1 VRLACLSFAVL
12 TSAAFLGCGGSADC
26 PALSIDM
33 QSLAAKA
40 STMQLDVYDQTASCD
55 GNDVAQGAPAPLV
68 SRTLDG
74 HAGTTLMLPPG
85 HYVVVMHAFDA
96 TGAFIGSAC
105 DAEVFTP
112 GQHACVS
119 VALSTPMIDGDGGI
133 PADLANGGSGGGGG
147 GNGGGGDM
155 ATIPFT
161 AQTSPVTTV
170 LYQPWSAGNG
180 VAYIAGAFGVILKT
194 TDHGASWTKLTSGTS
209 NDLEAI
215 WGSGPNDIY
224 AVGLKGTVLHST
236 NGTTWSSMGLGAAA
250 LYDVWGTS
258 ATDVYIVGS
267 GVVYHGGSGGFSALS
282 TPVTGQ
288 QVVNCVWG
296 ASASDVYM
304 LGTSGF
310 NLHGSAAAGF
320 TKQTAPT
327 ADVFLYGWGAGSEMW
342 APSSNQ
348 MQTSSTIWHTTDHG
362 ASWQSQLTTASAVIA
377 MWSTAGGDTFAVGT
391 SILEST
397 DHGATWPQVGTAPA
411 ILQGIGGDPA
421 GVDIWAVGFNGTI
434 LHRGM

>member
-1 VRLACLSFAVL
+1 
-12 TSAAFLGCGGSADC
+12 
-26 PALSIDM
+26 M

-40 STMQLDVYDQTASCD
+40 TTMQLDVYDATASCN
-55 GNDVAQGAPAPLV
+55 GNDIANGAPAPLV

-74 HAGTTLMLPPG
+74 HAGTTLQLPAG
-85 HYVVVMHAFDA
+85 HYIVVMHAFDA
-96 TGAFIGSAC
+96 NGSFIGSAC

-133 PADLANGGSGGGGG
+133 PADLAGGGGAGG

-155 ATIPFT
+155 ATVPFT

-170 LYQPWSAGNG
+170 LYQPWVAGNG

-194 TDHGASWTKLTSGTS
+194 TNRGMTWTKLNSGTS
-209 NDLEAI
+209 NDLEAM

-236 NGTTWSSMGLGAAA
+236 DAGATWKSSPLGAAA

-267 GVVYHGGSGGFSALS
+267 GVAYHSSGSSFTSLSAPIG
-282 TPVTGQ
+282 TQ

-310 NLHGSAAAGF
+310 NLHGSASGGF
-320 TKQTAPT
+320 TKNTAPT
-327 ADVFLYGWGAGSEMW
+327 GDVFLYGWGVGSEMW

-377 MWSTAGGDTFAVGT
+377 MWSTSAGDTFAVGT

-411 ILQGIGGDPA
+411 ILQGVGGDPA
-421 GVDIWAVGFNGTI
+421 GVDIYAVGFNGTI